1 MTEIAR
7 RFDEEIKS
15 ICTRFQG
22 GLSNTSTK
30 KFDELVKIVSEI
42 VGVEEDD
49 IYITAATSRASNLW
63 NRLAQGKLLILRL
76 V

>member
-30 KFDELVKIVSEI
+30 KFDELIKIVKAVCFEN
-42 VGVEEDD
+42 
-49 IYITAATSRASNLW
+49 AAEYLGGIES
-63 NRLAQGKLLILRL
+63 
-76 V
+76 